1 MDNTPIVLAYSGG
14 LDTSFCIPWI
24 KENYGRDV
32 ITVTIDTGGFDE
44 ENKENI
50 KKRAINLGAKQH
62 YFLDSKDEYFEKI
75 IKYLIAGNIKKGQLY
90 PLCVGAERGL
100 QAKRLASLMLEKNL
114 STVAHGC
121 TAAGNDQIRFDVAL
135 KTINPKIKIIAP
147 VRDNNWLR
155 EEQINFLK
163 KRELYLDDSTTSYS
177 INHGLWGV
185 TIGGIETLDS
195 HETIPDDA
203 WPLSKSAFTIPKK
216 PSQHKLIFDQG
227 IPKKINGKA
236 FNPVQ
241 LIEELEKIACDY
253 AIGRGI
259 HLGDTIL
266 GTKGRVAFEAPA
278 AIILIEA
285 HRELEKLVLS
295 SHHIKAKE
303 LLSSIYG
310 DLIHEGKQLDLVC
323 SDIEAFFSSSQ
334 RRVTGEV
341 SFSLKPGNFFIT
353 GVKSKHSLLS
363 ASSGKYGEKIGDWS
377 SEDAKGFSNILSI
390 SGSLQSI
397 ASGE

>member
-62 YFLDSKDEYFEKI
+62 YLLDSKDEYFEKI

-100 QAKRLASLMLEKNL
+100 QAKRLASFMLEKNL
-114 STVAHGC
+114 RTVAHGC

-295 SHHIKAKE
+295 SHQIKAKE

>member
-62 YFLDSKDEYFEKI
+62 YLLDSKDEYFEKI

-100 QAKRLASLMLEKNL
+100 QAKRLASFMLEKNL

-295 SHHIKAKE
+295 SHQIKAKE

-323 SDIEAFFSSSQ
+323 SDIEAFTRDSSS
-334 RRVTGEV
+334 
-341 SFSLKPGNFFIT
+341 P
-353 GVKSKHSLLS
+353 LS
-363 ASSGKYGEKIGDWS
+363 W
-377 SEDAKGFSNILSI
+377 
-390 SGSLQSI
+390 
-397 ASGE
+397 

>member
-100 QAKRLASLMLEKNL
+100 QAKRLASFMLEKNL

-155 EEQINFLK
+155 KEQIEFLK
-163 KRELYLDDSTTSYS
+163 KRELYLDDSKTSYS

-216 PSQHKLIFDQG
+216 PSKHKLIFDQG

-295 SHHIKAKE
+295 SHQIKAKE

>member
-24 KENYGRDV
+24 KENYSKDV
-32 ITVTIDTGGFDE
+32 ITLTVDTGGLSE
-44 ENKENI
+44 EKKRKI
-50 KKRAINLGAKQH
+50 KKRAIYLGAKEH
-62 YFLDSKDEYFEKI
+62 YLIDSKDEYFEKI

-100 QAKRLASLMLEKNL
+100 QAEKLASFMLEKNL
-114 STVAHGC
+114 QTVAHGC

-155 EEQINFLK
+155 EEQIDFLK
-163 KRELYLDDSTTSYS
+163 KRKLYLDESETSYS

-195 HETIPDDA
+195 CETIPEDA
-203 WPLSKSAFTIPKK
+203 WPLSKSSFSSPRK

-227 IPKKINGKA
+227 IPKKLNGKSY
-236 FNPVQ
+236 NPVQ
-241 LIEELEKIACDY
+241 LIEKLEKIACEY

-295 SHHIKAKE
+295 SHQIKAKE
-303 LLSSIYG
+303 ILSSIYG

-323 SDIEAFFSSSQ
+323 EDIETFFSSSQ

-341 SFSLKPGNFFIT
+341 SFSLKPGNLFIS

-377 SEDAKGFSNILSI
+377 AEDARGFSNILSI

-397 ASGE
+397 ASGD

>member
-24 KENYGRDV
+24 KENYSKDV
-32 ITVTIDTGGFDE
+32 ITLTVDTGGLSE
-44 ENKENI
+44 EKKRKI
-50 KKRAINLGAKQH
+50 KKRALYLGAKEH
-62 YFLDSKDEYFEKI
+62 YLIDSKDEYFEKI

-90 PLCVGAERGL
+90 PLCVGAERCL
-100 QAKRLASLMLEKNL
+100 QAEKLASFMLEKNL
-114 STVAHGC
+114 QTVAHGC

-155 EEQINFLK
+155 EEQIDFLK
-163 KRELYLDDSTTSYS
+163 KRKLYLDESETSYS

-195 HETIPDDA
+195 CETIPEEA
-203 WPLSKSAFTIPKK
+203 WPLSKSSFSSPRK

-227 IPKKINGKA
+227 IPKKLNGKSY
-236 FNPVQ
+236 NPVQ
-241 LIEELEKIACDY
+241 LIEKLEKIACEY

-295 SHHIKAKE
+295 SHQIKAKE
-303 LLSSIYG
+303 ILSSIYG

-323 SDIEAFFSSSQ
+323 EDIETFFSSSQ

-341 SFSLKPGNFFIT
+341 SFSLKPGNLFIS
-353 GVKSKHSLLS
+353 GVKSKYSLLS

-377 SEDAKGFSNILSI
+377 AEDARGFSNILSI

-397 ASGE
+397 ASGD

>member
-32 ITVTIDTGGFDE
+32 ITVTIDAGGFDE

-62 YFLDSKDEYFEKI
+62 YLLDSKDEYFEKI

-100 QAKRLASLMLEKNL
+100 QAKRLASFMLEKNL

-163 KRELYLDDSTTSYS
+163 KRELYLDDSKSSYS

-216 PSQHKLIFDQG
+216 LSQHKLIFDQG

-295 SHHIKAKE
+295 SHQIKAKE

>member
-44 ENKENI
+44 ENKKNI
-50 KKRAINLGAKQH
+50 KKRAIDLGAKQH
-62 YFLDSKDEYFEKI
+62 YLLESKDEYFEEI

-100 QAKRLASLMLEKNL
+100 QAKRLASFMLEKNL

-155 EEQINFLK
+155 KEQIEFLK
-163 KRELYLDDSTTSYS
+163 KRELYLDDSKTSYS

-216 PSQHKLIFDQG
+216 PSQHKLTFDQG

-241 LIEELEKIACDY
+241 LIEDLEKIACDY

-278 AIILIEA
+278 AIIIIEA

-295 SHHIKAKE
+295 SHQIKAKE
-303 LLSSIYG
+303 MLSSIYG

-397 ASGE
+397 ASGK

>member
-50 KKRAINLGAKQH
+50 KKRAINLGTKQH

-100 QAKRLASLMLEKNL
+100 QAKRLASFMLEKNL

-163 KRELYLDDSTTSYS
+163 KRELYLDDSKTSYS

-295 SHHIKAKE
+295 SHQIKAKE

-353 GVKSKHSLLS
+353 GVRSKHSLLS